1 MADSAALVE
10 ALLHDFPEMRFGYR
24 PSGSLD
30 EDLRHLVR
38 HMASITTE
46 LAAKEPEST
55 GIAKAFG
62 WAERIAAD
70 TATAELADSFYQYL
84 SPLALTMLPAPQ
96 TLGVRSRVP

>member
-24 PSGSLD
+24 PSGSAD

-38 HMASITTE
+38 HLASITTE

-55 GIAKAFG
+55 GIAKAFA
-62 WAERIAAD
+62 WAERFAAD
-70 TATAELADSFYQYL
+70 SATSVFADSFYLHL

-96 TLGVRSRVP
+96 ALGLRRRVP